1 VDAYDDGAYGDS
13 PYTGSYTVNSDGT
26 FTGSFAGS
34 YSVFTMTGVLENGTA
49 EMEFTY
55 DESGVGG
62 VVACIGE
69 STYGPVGTNPVA
81 ATPTFSPAP
90 GAFTSAEPV
99 TLADTTRVQ
108 PFITHQRSHAD
119 GEFHEVQHADRGERE
134 HDDPGNR
141 GSQQLQQQRHCGRYV
156 LLRIFW
162 NTDGGDTDLQPGT
175 GKL

>member
-62 VVACIGE
+62 VVSLHRRIYLWSCGHE
-69 STYGPVGTNPVA
+69 S
-81 ATPTFSPAP
+81 
-90 GAFTSAEPV
+90 
-99 TLADTTRVQ
+99 RWQ
-108 PFITHQRSHAD
+108 
-119 GEFHEVQHADRGERE
+119 
-134 HDDPGNR
+134 
-141 GSQQLQQQRHCGRYV
+141 
-156 LLRIFW
+156 
-162 NTDGGDTDLQPGT
+162 
-175 GKL
+175 